1 LLNFCFS
8 LSLIVISFLL
18 TRKSPLIVKLILVIS
33 LISIHVPHI
42 YYEIYNVQL
51 PWNTPRPYYEK
62 ALSYILLGNIIIVL
76 TTFFFLRIPS
86 REQNTIIRYNNKSI
100 WIKSYYIL
108 ILIRI
113 LFYISSPKQGYDID
127 QEEFN
132 SFGLLTN
139 ILFVFQAV
147 SGYLFYSCII
157 YLLKC
162 SNLRLFSV
170 IVLAEFIYWAVFT
183 GSKSAAFIQVFLALM
198 LLINFFPFYRRKIS
212 VLAIIFSIS
221 FLPFYL
227 LQSIRRSFAIL
238 GKDVEYNDI
247 VDGFKSVELS
257 KIIENIM
264 VRMEYTTTMAK
275 VLEYTDSGINRF
287 SLLDN
292 FISTYIPRFIYANKG
307 WSSSFGLFISEEI
320 LGLKNTH
327 AAMTPY
333 IEGYL
338 YFGFS
343 GLILFVLI
351 YSAIVYVF
359 HRLFYTSD
367 NILRMSFYYGSL
379 MLVVN
384 TSSVLGLPKAIF
396 LYFVILLLYYKF
408 LRFFYKEKLNI

>member
-1 LLNFCFS
+1 MLNFCFF

-42 YYEIYNVQL
+42 YYEIYNVELQ
-51 PWNTPRPYYEK
+51 WNTPRRYYEK

-76 TTFFFLRIPS
+76 VTFFSLRIPS

-113 LFYISSPKQGYDID
+113 LFYIFSQKQGYDID

-147 SGYLFYSCII
+147 SGYFFYSCII

-183 GSKSAAFIQVFLALM
+183 GSKSAAFIYVFLALM
-198 LLINFFPFYRRKIS
+198 LLINFFPIYRRKIS
-212 VLAIIFSIS
+212 VLAIIFSIC

-247 VDGFKSVELS
+247 VDGFKAVDLS

-287 SLLDN
+287 SFLDN
-292 FISTYIPRFIYANKG
+292 FISTYIPRFIYPTKG
-307 WSSSFGLFISEEI
+307 WNSSFGLFISEEI

-367 NILRMSFYYGSL
+367 NIFRMSFYYGSL
-379 MLVVN
+379 MFVVN

-396 LYFVILLLYYKF
+396 LYFVILLLYYNF
-408 LRFFYKEKLNI
+408 LRFFYKEKLTI